1 MLPSAR
7 CSPVSIKMFV
17 DSVNVFPTFGKQSVH
32 VFILGPFDMI
42 KDISE
47 PTLRVL
53 TFHLTSS
60 KEWVLGECLN
70 SSPVRFTSAKRGW
83 LVCFLPF
90 IVAKILKLNFSGK
103 GTDFILL
110 RNDGIHRTVTV
121 RRMCGGKMKVRFR
134 RSNRCQHRN
143 LTVAC

>member
-17 DSVNVFPTFGKQSVH
+17 DSVNVFPKFGKQSVH
-32 VFILGPFDMI
+32 VFILGLFDMI

-60 KEWVLGECLN
+60 KE
-70 SSPVRFTSAKRGW
+70 
-83 LVCFLPF
+83 
-90 IVAKILKLNFSGK
+90 
-103 GTDFILL
+103 
-110 RNDGIHRTVTV
+110 
-121 RRMCGGKMKVRFR
+121 
-134 RSNRCQHRN
+134 
-143 LTVAC
+143 